1 MLTLDTELSHI
12 KGINKRIIAGL
23 AKMGIATVRGLLL
36 HLPARYDD
44 FSQAS
49 GIADLAIGQTA
60 TVRGHVRKISMRRT
74 FRRNL
79 TVIEAVIADHTG
91 AIRAVW
97 FNQPYLMN
105 TLAVGTPGSF
115 AGKVTYAQNGLC
127 LSSPVYE
134 PEEAEATHT
143 GGLIPIYPETKGV
156 TSRGIRYLV
165 KPILQA
171 LGQIPDCIPAPVL
184 KYAKLPDFTTALNA
198 AHFPQSLEQAETG
211 KKRIAFEDLFLL
223 QMANLQTKMRLAQE
237 PATPIPWTP
246 AERDHLLAA
255 LPFTLT
261 LSQRGALDE
270 LLMDIARPNPMNR
283 LLQGDV
289 GSGKTVVVAIAA
301 LLAAKHGFQTAIL
314 APTEVLARQHYR
326 TIARLFGAAIHDWHS
341 SVALMTGHEARM
353 FYGEDLE
360 TAVPKAR
367 AAERVKDGQLHIVIG
382 THAILEK
389 SVSFHKL
396 ALIAVDEQHRF
407 GVEQRATLGKK
418 TSAASKAAHPLIPH
432 FLSMSATPIPRTL
445 SLTVFGDL
453 ELSTIDE
460 LPAGRLPIVTKIVPD
475 ASRTKAYD
483 FIRAQVKQGRQAFVI
498 CPRIERASADTDEGI
513 PAAKSHWDDV
523 KAVEEEY
530 DRLAKRVFSDLR
542 VGMLHGKMKSAEK
555 ALIMKRF
562 ADGELDILVATSVI
576 EVGVDVPNASIMAIE
591 DADRFGLAQLY
602 QFRGR
607 VGRGE
612 HQSACLLFTA
622 NRSTIAR
629 ERLTALMTAKN
640 GFELAERDLL
650 LRGPGEFLG
659 QHQTG
664 LPDTMMGA
672 LKNIELV
679 KAARAGAL
687 ATLEEHGEKQ
697 SPLLAERLAKFK
709 HSIHLE

>member
-23 AKMGIATVRGLLL
+23 AKMGIGNVRGLLL

-171 LGQIPDCIPAPVL
+171 LGQIPDCVPASVL
-184 KYAKLPDFTTALNA
+184 KASGLPDFTIALNA
-198 AHFPQSLEQAETG
+198 AHFPASLEEAETG

-223 QMANLQTKMRLAQE
+223 QMTNLQTKMRLAQE
-237 PATPIPWTP
+237 PAHPVPWTA

-255 LPFTLT
+255 LPFKLT
-261 LSQRGALDE
+261 ASQRTALDE
-270 LLMDIARPNPMNR
+270 ILLDIARPHPMNR

-289 GSGKTVVVAIAA
+289 GSGKTVVVAMAA
-301 LLAAKHGFQTAIL
+301 LLAAKHGLQTAIL
-314 APTEVLARQHYR
+314 APTEVLARQHYA
-326 TIARLFGAAIHDWHS
+326 TIMKLFGAAIADWHS
-341 SVALMTGHEARM
+341 SAALVTGHEARM
-353 FYGEDLE
+353 FYGEGLE

-367 AAERVKDGQLHIVIG
+367 IAERVKDGHLHIVIG
-382 THAILEK
+382 THAILQK
-389 SVSFHKL
+389 SVSFSRL

-418 TSAASKAAHPLIPH
+418 AAAGSKLPIPH

-460 LPAGRLPIVTKIVPD
+460 LPQGRLPIVTKIVPD
-475 ASRTKAYD
+475 ASRAKAYD
-483 FIRAQVKQGRQAFVI
+483 FMRAQAKQGRQAFVI
-498 CPRIERASADTDEGI
+498 CPRIESAPSDDDAGL

-523 KAVEEEY
+523 KAVEDEY
-530 DRLAKRVFSDLR
+530 ERLAKRVFPDLR

-555 ALIMKRF
+555 AETMKRF
-562 ADGELDILVATSVI
+562 SSGDLDILVATSVI

-612 HQSACLLFTA
+612 HQSACLLFTK
-622 NRSTIAR
+622 NRSAIAR

-687 ATLEEHGEKQ
+687 KTLEAHGEEQ
-697 SPLLAERLAKFK
+697 PPLLAERLLRFK